1 MAHKLWFTS
10 YKTYQNYTGVL
21 YKYTK
26 KHIKHIILQLLI
38 GFVKI
43 YWKNE
48 IGWTHK
54 RKLRI
59 TRNDENHYTWE
70 YNNMEPAR
78 IVANK
83 ETYHNIYDIKRGEMY
98 ININT

>member
-1 MAHKLWFTS
+1 M
-10 YKTYQNYTGVL
+10 
-21 YKYTK
+21 
-26 KHIKHIILQLLI
+26 I

-70 YNNMEPAR
+70 YNNREPAR
-78 IVANK
+78 LVANK
-83 ETYHNIYDIKRGEMY
+83 ETGHNIYDIKRGEMY
-98 ININT
+98 ININTELITVRPRTNISRKL